1 METMNTAS
9 AFQMRQVQRY
19 WGWFLA
25 LGVIDAVLGV
35 LCLSSTVFAT
45 LLTTVFLG
53 ILAVIGGV
61 VLVATAFWAL
71 SIWGMLLRVALGV
84 LLVLAGW
91 SLLTR
96 PVVGAL
102 TLTALIA
109 WYFLITGAL
118 QLIMSAVERAPGW
131 GWEALN
137 GAINLLLGV
146 LLLVNWPSTGLIA
159 IGLFL
164 GINLLING
172 ILWIF
177 ASLRARSAVPPTA
190 PGTSAMA

>member
-1 METMNTAS
+1 MEMMNTAS
-9 AFQMRQVQRY
+9 AFQMQQVQRY

-25 LGVIDAVLGV
+25 LGVIDGVLGV

-71 SIWGMLLRVALGV
+71 STWSMLLRVALGV

-172 ILWIF
+172 ILWIS

-190 PGTSAMA
+190 PGTSAMV